1 GDELRYAQAVLR
13 SAGSGV
19 AACDRAPASERLMN
33 RRMRTRMSGGVGGRR
48 GQPRLLPDWSCGAW
62 NPPPR
67 RFAPPLLDEEGKR
80 KSSPP
85 AEEGQRRRARGAV
98 GWSRASNPTTPALR
112 ATPPRRGGESAKT
125 LPSCEGGAEST
136 RPRRRGVVAGLK
148 TPPPRR

>member
-1 GDELRYAQAVLR
+1 GRD
-13 SAGSGV
+13 SV
-19 AACDRAPASERLMN
+19 AD
-33 RRMRTRMSGGVGGRR
+33 G
-48 GQPRLLPDWSCGAW
+48 WSCGAW

-85 AEEGQRRRARGAV
+85 AKEGQRRRARGAV

-148 TPPPRR
+148 TPPPRRFAPPLLDEEGKKNDLPSCEGGAEATRPRRRGVVA